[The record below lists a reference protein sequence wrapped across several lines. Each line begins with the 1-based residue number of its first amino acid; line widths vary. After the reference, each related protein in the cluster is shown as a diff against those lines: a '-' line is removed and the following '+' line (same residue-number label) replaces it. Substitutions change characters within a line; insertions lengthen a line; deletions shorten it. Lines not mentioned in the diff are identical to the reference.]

1 MSATI
6 SAIRMLEIIDSRGG
20 AMSHGAD
27 TAGYNRLLRIAGES
41 GRRAVY
47 PGAKA
52 SKLAGHKFVPQEM
65 AR

>member
-20 AMSHGAD
+20 AMSHGAG

-41 GRRAVY
+41 GQKAIY

-52 SKLAGHKFVPQEM
+52 FKPGGHKFVPQEM